1 VSTETP
7 LPLPDYDELPFAN
20 LQHQVRSLTDDQLE
34 RLVTHERAHA
44 NRTPV
49 LELLRVRRQEL
60 ADGDVPAPGNQQEGS
75 GRPAD
80 SDSGS
85 PVSPAAAAGPGGPLR
100 HGVAGQ
106 TPDRDKP
113 H

>member
-1 VSTETP
+1 MTDETP
-7 LPLPDYDELPFAN
+7 LPLPDYDELPLAN
-20 LQHQVRSLTDDQLE
+20 LQHQVRSLDDEQLQ
-34 RLVTHERAHA
+34 RLVEHEQQHA

-60 ADGDVPAPGNQQEGS
+60 AEGDTPAPGNQQEGS
-75 GRPAD
+75 SRPAD
-80 SDSGS
+80 SRKGS
-85 PVSPAAAAGPGGPLR
+85 PVSPDSAAGPSGPLR
-100 HGVAGQ
+100 HGVAGE

>member
-1 VSTETP
+1 LADDAA
-7 LPLPDYDELPFAN
+7 LPLPDYDELPVAN
-20 LQHQVRSLTDDQLE
+20 LQHQVRSLSDEQLQH
-34 RLVTHERAHA
+34 LVEHEQAHA

-60 ADGDVPAPGNQQEGS
+60 AEGEQPSPGNQQEGS
-75 GRPAD
+75 SRPAD
-80 SDSGS
+80 SPSGS
-85 PVSPAAAAGPGGPLR
+85 PVSRNSTAEPGGPLR

>member
-1 VSTETP
+1 M
-7 LPLPDYDELPFAN
+7 PLPDYDELSFGT
-20 LQHQVRSLTDDQLE
+20 LQHEVRSLDDAQLE
-34 RLVTHERAHA
+34 HLVEHEQQHG
-44 NRTPV
+44 NRVAV

-60 ADGDVPAPGNQQEGS
+60 ADGAAPAPGNQQERS
-75 GRPAD
+75 GRAAD
-80 SDSGS
+80 DPSGS
-85 PVSPAAAAGPGGPLR
+85 PVSRSSAAGPEGPLR